1 MASPILIAGVPRLY
15 RGSGKTLAI
24 REKEKEWA
32 AGKKGE
38 GSRSGQPMGRRRC
51 GAAESGGP
59 LSFGKG
65 GENSGGLG
73 GEKGRGG
80 ASRGK

>member
-32 AGKKGE
+32 AGKKG
-38 GSRSGQPMGRRRC
+38 
-51 GAAESGGP
+51 
-59 LSFGKG
+59 
-65 GENSGGLG
+65 
-73 GEKGRGG
+73 KGRGKPIG
-80 ASRGK
+80 SADGKAEMRRSVGSVQNADHVLWPALFLQSKSNAKYG